1 MTKATSASPRLS
13 PAEIRPLLERVGLR
27 KTASRVAVLQLLAGA
42 AAPLTHAEVAERLEA
57 AGFGAPTVF
66 RCLNDL
72 AETGLAVRIDL
83 GDHVWRFAFHESGQA
98 EHAHF
103 ICVDCGKATCLPNQ
117 AVRLPTGG
125 KGGVREVG
133 DVTEV
138 ILKGHCKDC
147 RE

>member
-1 MTKATSASPRLS
+1 MKKPTRHPSGRSAGEVRQ
-13 PAEIRPLLERVGLR
+13 LLEQAGLR

-42 AAPLTHAEVAERLEA
+42 SAPLTHAHVADQLEA

-72 AETGLAVRIDL
+72 AEVGLAVRVDL
-83 GDHVWRFAFHESGQA
+83 GDHVWRFAFHEPSQA

-103 ICVDCGKATCLPNQ
+103 VCVDCGKATCLPDQ
-117 AVRLPTGG
+117 GIRLPSAG
-125 KGGVREVG
+125 KGGMLDIG

>member
-1 MTKATSASPRLS
+1 MTKTTPSPPGLS
-13 PAEIRPLLERVGLR
+13 PAETRPLLEQAGLR

-42 AAPLTHAEVAERLEA
+42 AAPLTHAEAAARLEA
-57 AGFGAPTVF
+57 AGFGAPTIF

-72 AETGLAVRIDL
+72 ADVGLAVRIDL
-83 GDHVWRFAFHESGQA
+83 GDHVWRFAVHEPGQA

-103 ICVDCGKATCLPNQ
+103 ICVDCGKATCLPDQ
-117 AVRLPTGG
+117 AIRLPTTG
-125 KGGVREVG
+125 KGGVREIG